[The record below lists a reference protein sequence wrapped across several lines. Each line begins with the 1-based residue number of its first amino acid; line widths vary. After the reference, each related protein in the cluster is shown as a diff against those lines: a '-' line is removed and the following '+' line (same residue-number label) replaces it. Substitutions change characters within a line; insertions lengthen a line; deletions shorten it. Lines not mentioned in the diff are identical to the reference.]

1 MHEKTQVSIFEYMT
15 KRTQVSILENMT
27 KVAVVVVSRIIL
39 LEGMSKPNKSM
50 LHSFQGLNEGVFMF
64 MIFEL
69 FPP

>member
-39 LEGMSKPNKSM
+39 LEGMSTPNKSM
-50 LHSFQGLNEGVFMF
+50 LPG
-64 MIFEL
+64 
-69 FPP
+69 PK